1 MDRIPADIDV
11 PLTVSFVAS
20 IAAVVLL
27 IIVMSLAS
35 SLADARGRHAAAMA
49 GRDRTIA
56 ELQGRQGRSQAR
68 LRQVAQQLARLE
80 TTVHQI
86 ESQGSDGVSHLRLD
100 EQGRLVEE
108 Q

>member
-27 IIVMSLAS
+27 IIVMALAS
-35 SLADARGRHAAAMA
+35 SLANARRRHAAAIA

-56 ELQGRQGRSQAR
+56 ELRGRLNRSQAR
-68 LRQVAQQLARLE
+68 LRQVDQQLARLE
-80 TTVHQI
+80 TSVH
-86 ESQGSDGVSHLRLD
+86 EVETQGSDGVSHLRLD
-100 EQGRLVEE
+100 ERGKLVEE